1 MAATDKTLIC
11 LLVINKV
18 KEMPELVLNSILR
31 ATADQIL
38 VGYLKKSDLSEL
50 PRDPRITFVDLS
62 ERVSNEILLGASEYV
77 DFSQQQFYQLVQYK
91 WVLLKYAQ
99 SLDFDTIIFSDFDV
113 YWNRSPVDAL
123 NKVFLNNPETR
134 LQIQTYTSDPS
145 NQQLCMGF
153 VAFKN
158 GPELSN
164 LVSKLAEIHRV
175 SLMQNQFTG
184 DDDVISDYY
193 MNNVAFRQQVCLLPQ
208 TTFPT
213 GNLINLYSKKNF
225 FPGLVP
231 YNPYI
236 FHANF
241 VVGSSKKV
249 KLLKTFIYAGQY
261 GEVNAIRTQRIM
273 VSLAILRCGVFVKK
287 LFKQKS

>member
-1 MAATDKTLIC
+1 VTAADRTLIC

-18 KEMPELVLNSILR
+18 KEMPELALNSILKS
-31 ATADQIL
+31 TSNQIL
-38 VGYLKKSDLSEL
+38 VGYLNKSDLSDL
-50 PRDPRITFVDLS
+50 PRDPRITLVDLS
-62 ERVSNEILLGASEYV
+62 NRVSSEILLGASDYV
-77 DFSQQQFYQLVQYK
+77 DFSQEQFYQLVQYK
-91 WVLLKYAQ
+91 WILLEYAQ

-113 YWNRSPVDAL
+113 YWNRSPVEAL
-123 NKVFLNNPETR
+123 NNVFLNNPETR
-134 LQIQTYTSDPS
+134 LQIQTYTSDPA
-145 NQQLCMGF
+145 NEQLCMGF
-153 VAFKN
+153 VAFRN
-158 GPELSN
+158 GSEFSN
-164 LVSKLAEIHRV
+164 LVSKLAAIHRN
-175 SLMQNQFTG
+175 SLMQNPFTG

-193 MNNVAFRQQVCLLPQ
+193 MNNAVFRQQVRLLPQ
-208 TTFPT
+208 STFPT

-249 KLLKTFIYAGQY
+249 KLLKAFIYGGQC
-261 GEVNAIRTQRIM
+261 GQISSIGTLRIM
-273 VSLAILRCGVFVKK
+273 VILAVLRYGVFVKK